1 MRIIWT
7 DSAQRSQDAA
17 ADYIFDEFG
26 AMSLHDFYDNLD
38 KIESNL
44 IAFSEMGKVEPL
56 LRDRS
61 ILYRSVVASKYNKI
75 IYFVEGD
82 TIYIVDFWDTRREPK
97 AQARRV
103 K

>member
-26 AMSLHDFYDNLD
+26 AIPLSDFYDNLD

-44 IAFSEMGKVEPL
+44 IAFPEIGKVEPL
-56 LRDRS
+56 LRNRS
-61 ILYRSVVASKYNKI
+61 KLYRSIVASKYNKI

-82 TIYIVDFWDTRREPK
+82 TIYIVDFWDTRREPQG
-97 AQARRV
+97 QASRI